1 MLRRETPVSPGT
13 SGHTSSAPWPCIP
26 HVPASMAV
34 NTCRKDCAHF
44 TSTYSGPSTIAVR
57 AHRDSIRSKWPSGT
71 NPTRVTDSIWEAATQ
86 MSQVGYVL
94 SAQNLSDGCT
104 QNGSTASTT
113 PQVPWTQHGGESVI
127 LRDPPPD
134 HRPPHTQLR
143 PLAEARALL
152 SRACLDALIS
162 PHLR

>member
-1 MLRRETPVSPGT
+1 
-13 SGHTSSAPWPCIP
+13 
-26 HVPASMAV
+26 
-34 NTCRKDCAHF
+34 
-44 TSTYSGPSTIAVR
+44 
-57 AHRDSIRSKWPSGT
+57 
-71 NPTRVTDSIWEAATQ
+71 